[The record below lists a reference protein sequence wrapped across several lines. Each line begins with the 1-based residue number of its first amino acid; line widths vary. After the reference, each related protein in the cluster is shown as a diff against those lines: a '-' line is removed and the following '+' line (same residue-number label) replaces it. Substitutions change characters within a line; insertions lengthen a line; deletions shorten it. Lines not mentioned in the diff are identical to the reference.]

1 MPKHDWNRRTREAL
15 ENQVKYPDIF
25 KVTRKGKE
33 TEMSN
38 MLGLGTAYGIRER
51 LLKMKKG
58 DKIEFKNAEKE
69 IYMTIEMTEDHPKF

>member
-15 ENQVKYPDIF
+15 ENQARYPEIF
-25 KVTRKGKE
+25 RVTRKGE
-33 TEMSN
+33 EPYMSSLLSLS
-38 MLGLGTAYGIRER
+38 MTYGIGDR
-51 LLKMKKG
+51 LGKMKKG